1 MLPLRK
7 HRLCTSSFFCPS
19 STMSHSD
26 ELEADASM
34 CEASFMPT
42 SKLPSV
48 LERMIFE
55 ISMVT
60 RPVTIPKLMRVAH
73 RVKEWCSIRRLRD
86 IAATK
91 SPSFLRGS
99 LHNVMFLDTG
109 GVVMHKTIAQE
120 MIAHFTGIENIF
132 RFTRWPV
139 RRSLLPGPGLE
150 TLPLHHLYCSYQR
163 DWLRL
168 NARLRDFPLPNLTHV
183 SLMGDWGPNKP
194 NWEDCKGLASL
205 PRLTHLAFNFYNILP
220 LATRLLDECRSL
232 CAFIILVL
240 TLPND
245 YCEETEAL
253 SADRG
258 ALTGVD
264 FWTRAH
270 DFITKRRS
278 GGIPHHTKEINL
290 KKAGSSEMPDLIC
303 FRSTMVSISTLRGA
317 ILLSIRCVPNLHY
330 QRRKKS
336 AAADENKDP
345 TSVVSPVE
353 PIEVTLEQSSEKLEN
368 KRGKDHR
375 RCSRKAGLLEK
386 GPFIDT
392 TRTAEH
398 ELPDRYEY
406 RETTSGISGF
416 CKWSQAYLS
425 LRSLCSFTIG

>member
-1 MLPLRK
+1 
-7 HRLCTSSFFCPS
+7 
-19 STMSHSD
+19 MSHSD

-73 RVKEWCSIRRLRD
+73 RVKEWLEPLLYRTIKLGTELGVVDLIDGLPRCSIRRLRD

-91 SPSFLRGS
+91 SPSFLHGS

-109 GVVMHKTIAQE
+109 GVVMHETIAQE
-120 MIAHFTGIENIF
+120 MIAHFAGIENIF

-168 NARLRDFPLPNLTHV
+168 NARLCDFPLPNLTHV

-253 SADRG
+253 SADVRFVMMLSVDSIADWQRG

-278 GGIPHHTKEINL
+278 GGIPPCTFFL
-290 KKAGSSEMPDLIC
+290 
-303 FRSTMVSISTLRGA
+303 
-317 ILLSIRCVPNLHY
+317 
-330 QRRKKS
+330 
-336 AAADENKDP
+336 
-345 TSVVSPVE
+345 
-353 PIEVTLEQSSEKLEN
+353 
-368 KRGKDHR
+368 DH
-375 RCSRKAGLLEK
+375 
-386 GPFIDT
+386 
-392 TRTAEH
+392 
-398 ELPDRYEY
+398 
-406 RETTSGISGF
+406 
-416 CKWSQAYLS
+416 Q
-425 LRSLCSFTIG
+425 